1 MSNGAQC
8 CALEICC
15 DPQSLRAK
23 LPALVAKHA
32 GVSATMLHGAIVHQV
47 LDMMAHEG
55 ITFAPAS
62 MRKVITDIVTAER
75 ARVAKA

>member
-15 DPQSLRAK
+15 EPQALRAK
-23 LPALVAKHA
+23 LPAMVAKHA
-32 GVSATMLHGAIVHQV
+32 CVAATPAHAGVVCQV

-55 ITFAPAS
+55 LVFAPAS
-62 MRKVITDIVTAER
+62 MRQVIADIVTAER
-75 ARVAKA
+75 ARVAKG